1 MKIAA
6 LALFFCAIVPGA
18 ASADEIVLPAG
29 ILERGKSADVV
40 YRVDPPA
47 TGRGTLS
54 IAWTDSAGRVVDR
67 RRLPIAL
74 DGSSDIRFSLDLAR
88 AVAMG
93 NRLHAQLS
101 LESGGPDRRDREA
114 DASFVVSPPDD
125 PWSDYQIVMW
135 QKRSTRQYAALK
147 ALGVTAAVA
156 FRPPDDRPALQPV
169 IEPFLD
175 AGLRWYVEN
184 IATDF
189 YSSYHRWTPSRP
201 AQCHH

>member
-67 RRLPIAL
+67 RRLPVAL

-88 AVAMG
+88 AVAMNSNAPNQRSARVAG
-93 NRLHAQLS
+93 D
-101 LESGGPDRRDREA
+101 GPKARGKRARMSATLVTDRSAKKMEPWMHT
-114 DASFVVSPPDD
+114 DA
-125 PWSDYQIVMW
+125 
-135 QKRSTRQYAALK
+135 RR
-147 ALGVTAAVA
+147 
-156 FRPPDDRPALQPV
+156 
-169 IEPFLD
+169 
-175 AGLRWYVEN
+175 
-184 IATDF
+184 
-189 YSSYHRWTPSRP
+189 
-201 AQCHH
+201 